1 MLVPIE
7 IRRIRENQLT
17 GEIERL
23 EALGFKC
30 VPLGKDTVDCF
41 KEIEDYYIYHLLL
54 TVVRG

>member
-1 MLVPIE
+1 VPIE